1 MRKVVYGRPY
11 QHNPATNQCFNTS
24 TLSLSAQYPEW
35 FTWHCRRLPTSRH
48 TRDCTQQRT
57 LVWVARLP
65 TGREPTSW
73 PVRLSG
79 SSQWR
84 RLCGDLR
91 TLAKLARPPADRAAA
106 AVIHRQRGKG
116 NRRTCPSSREAA
128 CRGGR
133 RRIEARAGVPSVPT
147 SPSGWHRRS
156 D

>member
-84 RLCGDLR
+84 MLCGDLR

-116 NRRTCPSSREAA
+116 SRRTCPSSREAA
-128 CRGGR
+128 CRGQSR
-133 RRIEARAGVPSVPT
+133 CAKCADISV
-147 SPSGWHRRS
+147 RMAQA
-156 D
+156 